1 MSTVPGRSPE
11 GGRLALQ
18 DPIESGRD
26 RFTHHLKPAIN
37 LAARSGEFA
46 RVVRTYKDVLTEVT
60 DRRIDPDIV
69 NSAFGVIAMQSL
81 KSGMGEEATELIPE
95 LNAAMAAESR
105 KLFAWFSQNYGGVTS
120 LLSSHVDANSD
131 VQQAFVEQVGSN
143 LAHWIA
149 VNRSLAR
156 GARTAVSDRNHQE
169 VIMSTIGEGQIKSMA
184 AFLLN
189 NSRNNQFRNLGER
202 IPQTN
207 PLVTDNLDALAESAR
222 VNVEILRL
230 NGYARDFEIRDWLA
244 TTGREA
250 REGRKIYLTPFY
262 TRLVKELHFQT
273 ERKNGLGGVILF
285 GDPGTGKTEVL
296 REKNRQQ
303 GFETR
308 VINIHHYTSF
318 NELIADKAMQL
329 GLDKGASMA
338 QKLDIVCKNFAEM
351 DPEQFEATCYGMLD
365 KLKAEGKVPQ
375 DETIGNFMK
384 SFVGTEVYDL
394 LDNLEP
400 GANWKLFRDS
410 FITRQRARIL
420 RTSLGDSQQESGEDI
435 VRGEILLAI
444 QKGER
449 VVLDEVDKAGPGAL
463 SGILSF
469 LAKSPGEHFAYG
481 QQDIQI
487 PYWFAIDATTNSLQ
501 LDSYLT
507 DRFVPRKVNTP
518 PVLDQLMI
526 AGVRV
531 SDTEGNILLSPQ
543 EQNQLVWF
551 YTYIVPEVNL
561 LLGEFNQR
569 KGKDEAGLSP
579 LSNRRIQEFTGY
591 LVNFGAKRRTDRSF
605 AEATH
610 AFLLENPLWSND
622 PELARQMEGLLG
634 KYSGIIGGSESSLT
648 DYSTLPPAF
657 DRAAQK
663 KAALGRVVNSPLI
676 NAVRVLTHE
685 ESDTF
690 KPRLITLTPGQVA
703 VVKEAVFAKR
713 DVRARGDE
721 LDLPIGLE
729 LFEDKR
735 NAGQAWLGLRY
746 LPEGSAEKILM
757 RTDIGAEGKI
767 LAASS
772 DGRVI
777 VMSSPADQ
785 GENLT
790 VRSSFRSSDKSEVKT
805 IKVPSGS
812 EVQTDDRA
820 NYVARKTGDTVFI
833 FRSRSLDQ
841 PLHTISKAKRF
852 EISRNGQFVLV
863 EYTSGESKVMST
875 RSAHG
880 STEALPNMGGS
891 WEFAGDNLVVCK
903 NLDQSVAPQAVFL
916 G

>member
-1 MSTVPGRSPE
+1 MSTAPGGSPE
-11 GGRLALQ
+11 GGRLAPQ
-18 DPIESGRD
+18 DSIELGRD

-37 LAARSGEFA
+37 LAARSGEFT
-46 RVVRTYKDVLTEVT
+46 RVVRTYKDVLTEAA
-60 DRRIDPDIV
+60 DRRIDSDIV
-69 NSAFGVIAMQSL
+69 NSAFGVIAMQGL
-81 KSGMGEEATELIPE
+81 KSGMGEEATELVPE
-95 LNAAMAAESR
+95 LNAVMAAESR
-105 KLFAWFSQNYGGVTS
+105 KLFTWFSRNYGGVTS
-120 LLSSHVDANSD
+120 LLSSNVDGRLD

-156 GARTAVSDRNHQE
+156 GARTAVSDRNHHE
-169 VIMSTIGEGQIKSMA
+169 VIMSTIGESQIKSMA
-184 AFLLN
+184 TFLLN
-189 NSRNNQFRNLGER
+189 NSRNGHFRNLAER
-202 IPQTN
+202 IPQAS
-207 PLVTDNLDALAESAR
+207 PLLTDNLDALAESAR
-222 VNVEILRL
+222 VDVEILRL

-262 TRLVKELHFQT
+262 TKLVKELHFQT

-296 REKNRQQ
+296 IEKNRQQ
-303 GFETR
+303 GFKTR
-308 VINIHHYTSF
+308 VVNIHHYTSF

-351 DPEQFEATCYGMLD
+351 DPKQFEAACYGMLNQ
-365 KLKAEGKVPQ
+365 LKAEGKVSP

-384 SFVGTEVYDL
+384 SFVGTEVYDR
-394 LDNLEP
+394 LDDLVSE
-400 GANWKLFRDS
+400 ANWEVFRDS

-444 QKGER
+444 QRGER
-449 VVLDEVDKAGPGAL
+449 VILDEVDKAGPGAL

-551 YTYIVPEVNL
+551 YTYIVPEVNVL
-561 LLGEFNQR
+561 LADFNQR

-605 AEATH
+605 AEAAH
-610 AFLLENPLWSND
+610 EFLLENPLWSND
-622 PELARQMEGLLG
+622 PELARQMEGLLR
-634 KYSGIIGGSESSLT
+634 KYRGIIRGSESSLT

-663 KAALGRVVNSPLI
+663 RAALDKVVNSPLI

-685 ESDTF
+685 EQDTF

-703 VVKEAVFAKR
+703 VAKEAVSAKR
-713 DVRARGDE
+713 NIRTLADV

-729 LFEDKR
+729 LFEEKGD
-735 NAGQAWLGLRY
+735 NGQVWLGLRY
-746 LPEGSAEKILM
+746 LPEGNAAKILV
-757 RTDIGAEGKI
+757 RTDIDAEGKI

-772 DGRVI
+772 DGRVV

-790 VRSSFRSSDKSEVKT
+790 IRSVFRVSDKGEVKT
-805 IKVPSGS
+805 VKVPSGS
-812 EVQTDDRA
+812 EIQTDDKA

-833 FRSRSLDQ
+833 FRSKSLDQ
-841 PLHTISKAKRF
+841 PLHTIDNAKRF

-863 EYTSGESKVMST
+863 EYINGESRVQSVGL
-875 RSAHG
+875 AHS
-880 STEALPNMGGS
+880 STEVLPNMGGS